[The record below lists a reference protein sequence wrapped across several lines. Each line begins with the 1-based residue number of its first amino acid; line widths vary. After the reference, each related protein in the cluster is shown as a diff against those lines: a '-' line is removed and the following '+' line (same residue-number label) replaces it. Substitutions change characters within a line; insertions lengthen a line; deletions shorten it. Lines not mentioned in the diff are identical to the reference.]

1 MGVFSR
7 DFEFFT
13 HTSSKGLSAEEIV
26 RHVESIESMILK
38 YSTGLDDHDDS
49 FTSRSTS
56 NRRPRTA
63 NETVLLTGSTG
74 NLGCYILASLLT
86 RPNIQRVY
94 AFNRRSTNK
103 NIMERQKA
111 QFEDKEL
118 DVALLSSPKLIF
130 LEGDITLPSLGLSG
144 KVIIKLQQ
152 DLTVVIHNAWHSHFN
167 LPLSAFEYHIQG
179 TRSLID
185 IARSSKRRDEIRF
198 MFTSS
203 ITMTQNWDERQG
215 PYPETLVMD
224 AMSAVGGGYGE
235 SKYVAER
242 ILAKSGLEMI
252 SLRLGQICGGG
263 PNGAWKPSEW
273 FPLSVQACWYMG
285 AVFVPSNETNWM
297 TMDAISDIALEI
309 VFQEYPL
316 PFAANLTHPRP
327 VTSAFVLQAVRDAL
341 VQELGH
347 GVSSES
353 LRQVS
358 VEEWVDLL
366 ERMAS
371 KHRSEPRN
379 ITVSSRWIPKTGPS
393 HPLQFL
399 ATFLKDHLQNTPF
412 RHFGYLQCNQVERED
427 ENA

>member
-13 HTSSKGLSAEEIV
+13 HTFSKSLSTGEIV
-26 RHVESIESMILK
+26 QHVESIESMISK
-38 YSTGLDDHDDS
+38 FSTRLDDHDDS
-49 FTSRSTS
+49 FTSRSSS
-56 NRRPRTA
+56 NRRPRTV

-86 RPNIQRVY
+86 RP

-118 DVALLSSPKLIF
+118 DVALLSSPKLVF

-144 KVIIKLQQ
+144 QVITKLQQ
-152 DLTVVIHNAWHSHFN
+152 DLTVVIHNAWHSHFS
-167 LPLSAFEYHIQG
+167 LPLSAFENHIQG

-185 IARSSKRRDEIRF
+185 LARSSKRRDEIRF

-242 ILAKSGLEMI
+242 ILAKSGH
-252 SLRLGQICGGG
+252 
-263 PNGAWKPSEW
+263 W
-273 FPLSVQACWYMG
+273 
-285 AVFVPSNETNWM
+285 T
-297 TMDAISDIALEI
+297 
-309 VFQEYPL
+309 
-316 PFAANLTHPRP
+316 
-327 VTSAFVLQAVRDAL
+327 
-341 VQELGH
+341 
-347 GVSSES
+347 
-353 LRQVS
+353 
-358 VEEWVDLL
+358 
-366 ERMAS
+366 
-371 KHRSEPRN
+371 
-379 ITVSSRWIPKTGPS
+379 
-393 HPLQFL
+393 
-399 ATFLKDHLQNTPF
+399 
-412 RHFGYLQCNQVERED
+412 
-427 ENA
+427 